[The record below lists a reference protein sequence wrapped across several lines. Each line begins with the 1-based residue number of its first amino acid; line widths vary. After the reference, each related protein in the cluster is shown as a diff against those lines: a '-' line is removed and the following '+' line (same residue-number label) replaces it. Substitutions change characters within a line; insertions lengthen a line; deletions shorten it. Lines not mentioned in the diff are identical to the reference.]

1 LTLGSTK
8 TSCLQHSLFI
18 RSAQN
23 RGEAPSHS
31 VAAPPRPFPARGE
44 RWMSDLVL
52 AMRFLHPSFPHERQE
67 CCCLLINEGRR
78 SAEKAQLSR
87 GATPRDQMLPPARAS
102 GAAARPAGRARL
114 SALHRGSRQA
124 VTPDSAPGRVS
135 WNRRVQ
141 TGGPSP
147 APVQRAPRGPVVMP
161 DERGPKAARE
171 RFARPRAGTAP
182 APHLRSHPECVPSLG
197 GLIASLTNQ
206 RGVSRT
212 NEIAFG
218 AFISN

>member
-1 LTLGSTK
+1 VPRSGAPGEGRRPLGFSGPHLIALRAI
-8 TSCLQHSLFI
+8 SPLPQ
-18 RSAQN
+18 
-23 RGEAPSHS
+23 
-31 VAAPPRPFPARGE
+31 GE
-44 RWMSDLVL
+44 RESDLVL
-52 AMRFLHPSFPHERQE
+52 ATHLHPSSAKPIPSFASKK
-67 CCCLLINEGRR
+67 NKGRR

-87 GATPRDQMLPPARAS
+87 EASPRDQMSPPARAS

-114 SALHRGSRQA
+114 SALHHGSRQA

-135 WNRRVQ
+135 WNRRVR

-147 APVQRAPRGPVVMP
+147 APVQRAPRRPVIVP

-197 GLIASLTNQ
+197 GLFAQLRLS
-206 RGVSRT
+206 RRVSRT
-212 NEIAFG
+212 NEFAFG
-218 AFISN
+218 VFVSS

>member
-1 LTLGSTK
+1 
-8 TSCLQHSLFI
+8 
-18 RSAQN
+18 
-23 RGEAPSHS
+23 
-31 VAAPPRPFPARGE
+31 
-44 RWMSDLVL
+44 
-52 AMRFLHPSFPHERQE
+52 
-67 CCCLLINEGRR
+67 
-78 SAEKAQLSR
+78 
-87 GATPRDQMLPPARAS
+87 MLPPVRAS

-197 GLIASLTNQ
+197 GLFVPVPDLSV
-206 RGVSRT
+206 VSRT
-212 NEIAFG
+212 NEIARGDFV
-218 AFISN
+218 SN